1 MKDALAVNTIVMSMA
16 PDVVPPAR
24 LKRRVMASVG
34 VQPMSWSWLAALAAA
49 CMLIVA
55 LWLSVQERS
64 RSSELA
70 QARRT
75 LIEVSSQRDR
85 LMQALSFLDDPAT
98 MPVSF
103 GKGQPIPPHG
113 NVFVH
118 SKLGVLLIAANLPA
132 AQPGKTYE
140 MWVIP
145 KGGAPRPAGLFQ
157 SQGGTAMHILSGP
170 LDIGTLGAVAVTLEP
185 ETGSSAP
192 TSRLRLSL
200 RRSLGRSLAEWDL
213 GFGETARRGCVDRG
227 NHSRTVWPDKSP
239 ASLPQNHKCNP
250 TTRKI
255 LLIA

>member
-1 MKDALAVNTIVMSMA
+1 MKPCEDFRDDLEFYALGVLDPAEKNTIDDHLRTGCATCEARLRDALAVNTILMSMA

-24 LKRRVMASVG
+24 LKRRVLASVG
-34 VQPMSWSWLAALAAA
+34 VHPMSWSWLAALAAS
-49 CMLIVA
+49 CMLMVA
-55 LWLSVQERS
+55 LWLSVQERT

-75 LIEVSSQRDR
+75 LIEVSAQRDR
-85 LMQALSFLDDPAT
+85 LTQALSFLDDPAT
-98 MPVSF
+98 IPVSF

-170 LDIGTLGAVAVTLEP
+170 VDLATVGAIAVTLEP
-185 ETGSSAP
+185 EAGSSAP
-192 TSRLRLSL
+192 T
-200 RRSLGRSLAEWDL
+200 
-213 GFGETARRGCVDRG
+213 
-227 NHSRTVWPDKSP
+227 
-239 ASLPQNHKCNP
+239 
-250 TTRKI
+250 TTPI
-255 LLIA
+255 IVAPVAGP

>member
-1 MKDALAVNTIVMSMA
+1 MSVCQDFQDDFELYALGLLEAAEKEGTDAHLRTGCATCEAALKNALATNAIVMSMA

-24 LKRRVMASVG
+24 LKRRVLAGVG
-34 VQPMSWSWLAALAAA
+34 VHPMSWSWLAAVAAA
-49 CMLIVA
+49 CMLMVA
-55 LWLSVQERS
+55 LWFSVQERS

-70 QARRT
+70 QARHT

-98 MPVSF
+98 VPVSF

-132 AQPGKTYE
+132 AQSGKIYE

-157 SQGGTAMHILSGP
+157 SQGSTAMHILSGP
-170 LDIGTLGAVAVTLEP
+170 LDLGAIGAIAVTLEP
-185 ETGSSAP
+185 ESGSSAP
-192 TSRLRLSL
+192 TSTPIIVAPVA
-200 RRSLGRSLAEWDL
+200 G
-213 GFGETARRGCVDRG
+213 
-227 NHSRTVWPDKSP
+227 P
-239 ASLPQNHKCNP
+239 
-250 TTRKI
+250 
-255 LLIA
+255 

>member
-1 MKDALAVNTIVMSMA
+1 MKPCEDFHDDFELYALGLLEPSEKTSIDDHLRTGCSTCETALKNALATNAIMMSMA

-34 VQPMSWSWLAALAAA
+34 VQPMSWSWLAALAAS
-49 CMLIVA
+49 CMLMVA
-55 LWLSVQERS
+55 LWFSVQERS
-64 RSSELA
+64 RSAELA
-70 QARRT
+70 QARHT

-98 MPVSF
+98 VPVSF

-118 SKLGVLLIAANLPA
+118 SKLGVLLIAANLPP
-132 AQPGKTYE
+132 AQQGKIYE

-170 LDIGTLGAVAVTLEP
+170 LDMATLGAVAVTLEP
-185 ETGSSAP
+185 ESGSPAP
-192 TSRLRLSL
+192 T
-200 RRSLGRSLAEWDL
+200 
-213 GFGETARRGCVDRG
+213 
-227 NHSRTVWPDKSP
+227 
-239 ASLPQNHKCNP
+239 
-250 TTRKI
+250 TTPI
-255 LLIA
+255 IVAPVAGP

>member
-1 MKDALAVNTIVMSMA
+1 MSVCQDFQDDFELYALGLLDAAEKEGMDAHLRTGCATCEAALKNALATNAIVMSMA

-24 LKRRVMASVG
+24 LKRRVLAGVG
-34 VQPMSWSWLAALAAA
+34 VHPMSWSWLAAVAAA
-49 CMLIVA
+49 CMLMVA
-55 LWLSVQERS
+55 LWFSVQERS

-70 QARRT
+70 QARHT

-98 MPVSF
+98 VPVSF

-132 AQPGKTYE
+132 AQSGKIYE

-170 LDIGTLGAVAVTLEP
+170 LDLGAIGAIAVTLEP
-185 ETGSSAP
+185 ESGSSAP
-192 TSRLRLSL
+192 TSTPIIVAPVA
-200 RRSLGRSLAEWDL
+200 G
-213 GFGETARRGCVDRG
+213 
-227 NHSRTVWPDKSP
+227 P
-239 ASLPQNHKCNP
+239 
-250 TTRKI
+250 
-255 LLIA
+255 

>member
-1 MKDALAVNTIVMSMA
+1 MSLCQDFQDNFEFYALGLLDPAEQIAIDDHLRTGCDTCGDALKDALAVNAIMMSMA

-34 VQPMSWSWLAALAAA
+34 VQPMSWSWLAAVAAS

-64 RSSELA
+64 RSAELA
-70 QARRT
+70 QARHT
-75 LIEVSSQRDR
+75 LIEVSGQRDR
-85 LMQALSFLDDPAT
+85 LLQALSFLDDPST
-98 MPVSF
+98 VPVSF

-132 AQPGKTYE
+132 AQSGKIYE

-170 LDIGTLGAVAVTLEP
+170 LDVGTVGAIAVTLEP
-185 ETGSSAP
+185 EAGSAAP
-192 TSRLRLSL
+192 TSTPIIVAPVAGL
-200 RRSLGRSLAEWDL
+200 
-213 GFGETARRGCVDRG
+213 
-227 NHSRTVWPDKSP
+227 
-239 ASLPQNHKCNP
+239 
-250 TTRKI
+250 
-255 LLIA
+255 

>member
-1 MKDALAVNTIVMSMA
+1 MKPCDDFHDDFEFYALGLLEPEEKTAIDDHLRTGCATCEAALKNALAVNAIVMSMS

-34 VQPMSWSWLAALAAA
+34 VHPMSWSWLAAVAAG
-49 CMLIVA
+49 CMLMVA
-55 LWLSVQERS
+55 LWFSVQERS

-70 QARRT
+70 LARHT
-75 LIEVSSQRDR
+75 LIEVSGQRDR

-98 MPVSF
+98 VPVSF

-132 AQPGKTYE
+132 AQSGKIYE

-170 LDIGTLGAVAVTLEP
+170 LDVGTLGAVAVTLEP
-185 ETGSSAP
+185 EAGSSAP
-192 TSRLRLSL
+192 TSTPIIVAAVV
-200 RRSLGRSLAEWDL
+200 G
-213 GFGETARRGCVDRG
+213 
-227 NHSRTVWPDKSP
+227 P
-239 ASLPQNHKCNP
+239 
-250 TTRKI
+250 
-255 LLIA
+255 

>member
-1 MKDALAVNTIVMSMA
+1 MSLCQDFQDNFEFYALGLLDPAEQIAIDDHLRTGCDTCGDALKDALAGKAIMMSMA

-34 VQPMSWSWLAALAAA
+34 VQPMSWSWLAAVAAS

-64 RSSELA
+64 RSVELA
-70 QARRT
+70 QARHT
-75 LIEVSSQRDR
+75 LIEVSGQRDR
-85 LMQALSFLDDPAT
+85 LLQALSFLDDPST
-98 MPVSF
+98 VPVSF

-132 AQPGKTYE
+132 AQAGKIYE

-170 LDIGTLGAVAVTLEP
+170 LDVGTVGAIAVTLEP
-185 ETGSSAP
+185 EAGSSAP
-192 TSRLRLSL
+192 TSTPIIVAPVAGL
-200 RRSLGRSLAEWDL
+200 
-213 GFGETARRGCVDRG
+213 
-227 NHSRTVWPDKSP
+227 
-239 ASLPQNHKCNP
+239 
-250 TTRKI
+250 
-255 LLIA
+255 

>member
-1 MKDALAVNTIVMSMA
+1 VSACQDFHDDFELYALGLLDPAEKEGMDAHLSTGCATCEAALKNALATNAIVMSMA

-24 LKRRVMASVG
+24 LKRRVLAGVG
-34 VQPMSWSWLAALAAA
+34 VHPMSWSWLAAVAAA
-49 CMLIVA
+49 CMLMVA
-55 LWLSVQERS
+55 LWFSVQERS

-70 QARRT
+70 QARHT

-98 MPVSF
+98 VPVSF

-132 AQPGKTYE
+132 AQSGKIYE

-157 SQGGTAMHILSGP
+157 SQGGTALHILSGP
-170 LDIGTLGAVAVTLEP
+170 LDIGTIGAVAVTLEP
-185 ETGSSAP
+185 ESGSSAP
-192 TSRLRLSL
+192 TSTPIIVAAVA
-200 RRSLGRSLAEWDL
+200 G
-213 GFGETARRGCVDRG
+213 
-227 NHSRTVWPDKSP
+227 P
-239 ASLPQNHKCNP
+239 
-250 TTRKI
+250 
-255 LLIA
+255 

>member
-1 MKDALAVNTIVMSMA
+1 MSVCQDFQDDFELYALGLLDAAEKEGMDAHLRTGCATCEAALKNALATNAIVMSMA

-24 LKRRVMASVG
+24 LKRRVLAGVG
-34 VQPMSWSWLAALAAA
+34 VHPMSWSWLAAVAAA
-49 CMLIVA
+49 CMLMVA
-55 LWLSVQERS
+55 LWFSVQERS

-70 QARRT
+70 QARHT

-98 MPVSF
+98 VPVSF

-132 AQPGKTYE
+132 AQSGKIYE

-170 LDIGTLGAVAVTLEP
+170 LDLGAIGAIAVTLEP
-185 ETGSSAP
+185 ESGSSAP
-192 TSRLRLSL
+192 TSTPIIVAPVAGL
-200 RRSLGRSLAEWDL
+200 
-213 GFGETARRGCVDRG
+213 
-227 NHSRTVWPDKSP
+227 
-239 ASLPQNHKCNP
+239 
-250 TTRKI
+250 
-255 LLIA
+255 

>member
-1 MKDALAVNTIVMSMA
+1 MSACQDFQDDFELYALGLLDPAEKEAMDAHLRTGCATCEAALKSALATNAIVMSMA
-16 PDVVPPAR
+16 PDVVPPSR
-24 LKRRVMASVG
+24 LKRRVLAGVG
-34 VQPMSWSWLAALAAA
+34 VHPMSWSWLAAVAAA
-49 CMLIVA
+49 CMLMVA
-55 LWLSVQERS
+55 LWFSVQERS

-70 QARRT
+70 QARHT

-98 MPVSF
+98 VPVSF

-132 AQPGKTYE
+132 AQSGKIYE

-170 LDIGTLGAVAVTLEP
+170 LDIGTIGAVAVTLEP
-185 ETGSSAP
+185 ESGSSAP
-192 TSRLRLSL
+192 TSTPIIVAPVA
-200 RRSLGRSLAEWDL
+200 G
-213 GFGETARRGCVDRG
+213 
-227 NHSRTVWPDKSP
+227 P
-239 ASLPQNHKCNP
+239 
-250 TTRKI
+250 
-255 LLIA
+255 